1 MICSTKILIFS
12 VTILILCV
20 NILDFLYGKILMI
33 FSMIFSTTHRL
44 SYYKVRVST
53 GSDRLNSKKEKE
65 KGVFGNSGVLRVA
78 RSGSRAKAP
87 PLAARLR
94 TG

>member
-1 MICSTKILIFS
+1 
-12 VTILILCV
+12 
-20 NILDFLYGKILMI
+20 MI

-65 KGVFGNSGVLRVA
+65 KGVFGEILCKLWRVA
-78 RSGSRAKAP
+78 SGAQ
-87 PLAARLR
+87 RLQ
-94 TG
+94 G